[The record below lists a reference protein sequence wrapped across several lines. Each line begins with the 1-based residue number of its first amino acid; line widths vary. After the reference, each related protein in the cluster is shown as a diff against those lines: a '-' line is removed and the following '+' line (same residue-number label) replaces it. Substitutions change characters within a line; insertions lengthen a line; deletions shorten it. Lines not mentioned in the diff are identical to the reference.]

1 MILLLQIFW
10 CLTYS
15 LKKKKTPSGL
25 MGGGGGTPSL
35 PQDFSLDQPLE
46 SVVFDERCP
55 FLYPVTEIVMHN

>member
-1 MILLLQIFW
+1 
-10 CLTYS
+10 
-15 LKKKKTPSGL
+15 

-55 FLYPVTEIVMHN
+55 FLYPVTEIVMHNWTLQ